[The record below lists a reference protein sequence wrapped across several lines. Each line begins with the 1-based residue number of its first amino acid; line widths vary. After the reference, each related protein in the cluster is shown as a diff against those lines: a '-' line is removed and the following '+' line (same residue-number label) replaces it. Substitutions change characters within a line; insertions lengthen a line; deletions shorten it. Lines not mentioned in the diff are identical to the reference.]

1 MIKDSLISSLPTA
14 NILSMPLVGTEQ
26 CKTEVVDTTFVH
38 SGTVYRICD
47 KVVRECGFSK
57 RELVLLTRELKP
69 KLICFEF
76 LNKQV
81 ELLDGLEEGEKIIVR
96 FRIDGREWSGKF
108 LNNLIGCDLVRECEQ
123 EVKPI
128 SEEAEEN

>member
-1 MIKDSLISSLPTA
+1 MISSIPDSR
-14 NILSMPLVGTEQ
+14 ILAMPLVGTEQ
-26 CKTEVVDTTFVH
+26 RKTEVVDTTFVH

-76 LNKQV
+76 QNKQV
-81 ELLDGLEEGEKIIVR
+81 ELLDGLEEGERIIIR
-96 FRIDGREWSGKF
+96 FQIDGREWSGKF
-108 LNNLIGCDLVRECEQ
+108 LNNLIGCDLTRECEQ

-128 SEEAEEN
+128 SEEVEEK

>member
-1 MIKDSLISSLPTA
+1 M
-14 NILSMPLVGTEQ
+14 
-26 CKTEVVDTTFVH
+26 
-38 SGTVYRICD
+38 
-47 KVVRECGFSK
+47 GFSK
-57 RELVLLTRELKP
+57 RELILLTRELKP

-96 FRIDGREWSGKF
+96 FRIDGRAWSGKF